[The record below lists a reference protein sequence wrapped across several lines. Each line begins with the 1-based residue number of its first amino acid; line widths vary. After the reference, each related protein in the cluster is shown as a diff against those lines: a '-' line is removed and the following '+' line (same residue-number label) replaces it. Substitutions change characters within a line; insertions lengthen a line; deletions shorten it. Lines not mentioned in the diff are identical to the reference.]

1 MNKKTTL
8 VKEDINRGRFEL
20 IKESPSGHGVYVE
33 KSFNRKEIFKF
44 SDIQVHATTSFVK
57 LVKFAS

>member
-20 IKESPSGHGVYVE
+20 MGIMGTVLV
-33 KSFNRKEIFKF
+33 I
-44 SDIQVHATTSFVK
+44 IQ
-57 LVKFAS
+57 

>member
-20 IKESPSGHGVYVE
+20 RIMGTVLV
-33 KSFNRKEIFKF
+33 I
-44 SDIQVHATTSFVK
+44 IQ
-57 LVKFAS
+57 